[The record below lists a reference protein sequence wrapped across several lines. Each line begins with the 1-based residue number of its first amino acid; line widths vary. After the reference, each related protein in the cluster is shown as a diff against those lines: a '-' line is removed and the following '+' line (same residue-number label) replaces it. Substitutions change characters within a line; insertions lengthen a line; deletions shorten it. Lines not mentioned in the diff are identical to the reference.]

1 MRIFLLV
8 GVIVISMFL
17 FACPMGGNGG
27 DAFYSEMI
35 ARSLISSGNNYRT
48 KQLLEKAANGEEVT
62 IAYIGGSITEGYNKT
77 PDGSY
82 VNGSYEKFKSTF
94 ASGDGSHVH
103 YVNAGMGGTPSTL
116 GIIRYKRDVLDRA
129 ATPPDLVVIEFAVND
144 GDDPTEGAT
153 YESLVRD
160 ILEADNNPAVI
171 LLFSVFRSRW
181 NLQERFIPIGE
192 SYQLPM
198 ISIKDAIVP
207 ELDAGNLTNE
217 EFFRDQYHPTAYGF
231 KIMAD
236 CIIHYF
242 STVDAEE
249 QAAADLV
256 IPEDAVIGTQFC
268 GTKMIDSN
276 TTPAGVTINSKGSFL
291 NTDIIMKTF
300 NYEPLRRIFPD
311 NWYKNVTDENNPFSI
326 TLTCKNFMI
335 VFKQSKLATFGTA
348 QVYVDGSPDPE
359 ITLQA
364 NQADAWDNPWTIV
377 LFDNPDAA
385 EHTIEIQ
392 MAEASFN
399 KYFTI
404 MALGYTE

>member
-27 DAFYSEMI
+27 YAFYADMI

-207 ELDAGNLTNE
+207 ELDAGNLTND
-217 EFFRDQYHPTAYGF
+217 EFFRDEYHPTTYGF

-236 CIIHYF
+236 CITHYF
-242 STVDAEE
+242 ATVQAEE

-256 IPEDAVIGTQFC
+256 IPGAAVIGTQFC

-276 TTPAGVTINSKGSFL
+276 TIPAGVTINDIGSFTG
-291 NTDIIMKTF
+291 TDIMMRTF
-300 NYEPLRRIFPD
+300 NYDPLRMIFPD
-311 NWYKNVTDENNPFSI
+311 NWYKKTEENNPFSI
-326 TLTCKNFMI
+326 TLTCKNFLI
-335 VFKQSKLATFGTA
+335 VFKQSEYDTFGTA

-359 ITLQA
+359 TNLHGHK
-364 NQADAWDNPWTIV
+364 ADAWNNPWTIV
-377 LFDNPDAA
+377 LFEKPDAA
-385 EHTIEIQ
+385 EHTVEIR
-392 MAEASFN
+392 MADASAG